1 MEIGHVENLP
11 TELQILAFPRHL
23 PAFAQSHIQ
32 TRIPISSNHVSR
44 TGLAGEGMLK
54 VVESSH
60 RIGENAHG
68 TVGRIPVMP
77 DLGSSDHLTDTL
89 LVPVC
94 RPEVAVINRK
104 GEAAG
109 PPGHARKLPAS
120 DQSISNA
127 GGAACEALALSKW
140 QRGNPVHVDL
150 VGGIKIGHSPTPIRI
165 KPISPSTPRSAPVPP
180 PSPPHPVTT

>member
-77 DLGSSDHLTDTL
+77 GLGSSDHQTETL

-94 RPEVAVINRK
+94 RPEVAVINRNGK
-104 GEAAG
+104 PLAPRATPDNS
-109 PPGHARKLPAS
+109 PPPIQASAPPA
-120 DQSISNA
+120 
-127 GGAACEALALSKW
+127 
-140 QRGNPVHVDL
+140 P
-150 VGGIKIGHSPTPIRI
+150 SPTRL
-165 KPISPSTPRSAPVPP
+165 
-180 PSPPHPVTT
+180 PSPHP